1 MLLKWL
7 VLILIVIGV
16 WYGFKAITRRN
27 KARQVEAARRRRE
40 GIKDMRACT
49 VCDTYVP
56 TEQSDCGRDGC
67 PYSG

>member
-16 WYGFKAITRRN
+16 WYGFTAITRRN

-40 GIKDMRACT
+40 GIKDMRACP

-56 TEQSDCGRDGC
+56 AEQGDCGRDSC